1 MLCCEKEI
9 QGDCVLRM
17 KGEFIM
23 KYLKM
28 LIHYIPLASFIIF
41 VVTDGITSI
50 AAALAFIVS
59 AGGLFINEK
68 MKRSKKI
75 D

>member
-1 MLCCEKEI
+1 M
-9 QGDCVLRM
+9 RM

-28 LIHYIPLASFIIF
+28 LINYIPLASFIIF

-50 AAALAFIVS
+50 VAALVFSVS
-59 AGGLFINEK
+59 AGGLLINEK
-68 MKRSKKI
+68 IKRSKGI

>member
-1 MLCCEKEI
+1 
-9 QGDCVLRM
+9 M

-28 LIHYIPLASFIIF
+28 LINYIPLASFIIF

-50 AAALAFIVS
+50 VAALAFIVS
-59 AGGLFINEK
+59 AGGLLINEK
-68 MKRSKKI
+68 IKRSKGI

>member
-1 MLCCEKEI
+1 M
-9 QGDCVLRM
+9 LRM

-28 LIHYIPLASFIIF
+28 LINYIPLASFIIF

-50 AAALAFIVS
+50 VAALVFSVS
-59 AGGLFINEK
+59 AGGLLINEK
-68 MKRSKKI
+68 IKRSKGI

>member
-1 MLCCEKEI
+1 MLCCEKGI
-9 QGDCVLRM
+9 QGDWCVA

-28 LIHYIPLASFIIF
+28 LINYIPLSSFIIF

-50 AAALAFIVS
+50 VAALAFIVS
-59 AGGLFINEK
+59 AGGLLINEK
-68 MKRSKKI
+68 IKRSKGI

>member
-1 MLCCEKEI
+1 
-9 QGDCVLRM
+9 
-17 KGEFIM
+17 M

-28 LIHYIPLASFIIF
+28 LINYIPLSSFIIF

-50 AAALAFIVS
+50 VAALAFIVS
-59 AGGLFINEK
+59 AGGLLINEK
-68 MKRSKKI
+68 IKRSKGI